1 MNDNAASAP
10 TLDITYKWCFQDKNC
25 RFDSGTLKK
34 LLTPVGA
41 GVSESPMTSPETGRR
56 AAHRRVGS
64 YDSDRDGGFMSEPEI
79 RAGAGGRGRNAR
91 GGGAVH
97 AQYDRD
103 IGRPSTGNS
112 SAAAAAAYRNQMKKS
127 KEKLYLDFQDGDGV
141 TSPSSDVVGNQCYAT
156 TPSSSNGGESDF
168 ERDDGPDSPTSRW
181 PESNHN
187 VISECWKWSVSRT
200 AHCWLT
206 LYIFSVGTL
215 QIE

>member
-1 MNDNAASAP
+1 M
-10 TLDITYKWCFQDKNC
+10 FQDKSC

-34 LLTPVGA
+34 MLTPVGVA
-41 GVSESPMTSPETGRR
+41 GVSESPVTSPESGRR
-56 AAHRRVGS
+56 AAHAHRRVGS

-79 RAGAGGRGRNAR
+79 RNMRTGGTGNRSRAGAT
-91 GGGAVH
+91 H

-112 SAAAAAAYRNQMKKS
+112 SAAAAAAYRSQMKKS

-168 ERDDGPDSPTSRW
+168 ERDDGPDSPTSR
-181 PESNHN
+181 
-187 VISECWKWSVSRT
+187 
-200 AHCWLT
+200 
-206 LYIFSVGTL
+206 
-215 QIE
+215 

>member
-1 MNDNAASAP
+1 
-10 TLDITYKWCFQDKNC
+10 
-25 RFDSGTLKK
+25 
-34 LLTPVGA
+34 
-41 GVSESPMTSPETGRR
+41 MTSPETGRR

-127 KEKLYLDFQDGDGV
+127 KEKVYLDFQDGDGV

-168 ERDDGPDSPTSRW
+168 ERDDGPDSPTSR
-181 PESNHN
+181 
-187 VISECWKWSVSRT
+187 
-200 AHCWLT
+200 
-206 LYIFSVGTL
+206 
-215 QIE
+215 

>member
-1 MNDNAASAP
+1 
-10 TLDITYKWCFQDKNC
+10 
-25 RFDSGTLKK
+25 
-34 LLTPVGA
+34 
-41 GVSESPMTSPETGRR
+41 MTSPETGRR

-127 KEKLYLDFQDGDGV
+127 TMDAANT
-141 TSPSSDVVGNQCYAT
+141 TST
-156 TPSSSNGGESDF
+156 LKNGL
-168 ERDDGPDSPTSRW
+168 TS
-181 PESNHN
+181 
-187 VISECWKWSVSRT
+187 
-200 AHCWLT
+200 
-206 LYIFSVGTL
+206 
-215 QIE
+215 